1 MKSLNRLTQVEKADR
16 LRQLHFGPRLLLLP
30 NAWDVASARIFE
42 EAGFPAIGTTSA
54 GIAASLGY
62 PDGQRI
68 PREEMLSVVRRIA
81 RSVSVPVTADVEAAY
96 GLTAE
101 DVAATARAV
110 VESGAV
116 GLNLEDVTCDDES
129 TLVDIPLQMEKI
141 RAIQNA
147 SAKLGVPLVINART
161 DIYLLGMGDPATRL
175 ARTVERL
182 NAYRQAGADCLFAP
196 AVRDAETIGKLAGKL
211 DGPLNVLA
219 GPGIPA
225 VAELERL
232 GVARMSVGS
241 GPMRATL
248 GLTQRVARE
257 LRDEGTCRLMLEG
270 AMPYAEMNALFQD

>member
-1 MKSLNRLTQVEKADR
+1 MKSLTRLTQAEKAYL
-16 LRQLHFGPRLLLLP
+16 LRQLHFGPPLLLLP

-81 RSVSVPVTADVEAAY
+81 RAVSVPVTADMEAAY

-101 DVAATARAV
+101 NVAATARLV

-116 GLNLEDVTCDDES
+116 GLNIEDVTGDDES

-141 RAIQNA
+141 RAIHNA
-147 SAKLGVPLVINART
+147 ASKLGVPLVINART
-161 DIYLLGMGDPATRL
+161 DIYLLGIGDPSTRL
-175 ARTVERL
+175 ARSVERL

-196 AVRDAETIGKLAGKL
+196 AVRDAETIGQLAGKL
-211 DGPLNVLA
+211 NGPLNVLA

-248 GLTQRVARE
+248 GLTQRIAKE
-257 LRDEGTCRLMLEG
+257 LRDAGTCRLMLEG
-270 AMPYAEMNALFQD
+270 AMPYAEMNALFRD